1 MSALAKRAVID
12 SFAKLTP
19 REQAKNPVMLM
30 VYISAILTL
39 GLFALSL
46 FGVAD
51 AHPAFIF
58 AVSAVL
64 WLTVLFAI
72 RGGARRGTRQGSSRL
87 VARREARH
95 RRP

>member
-46 FGVAD
+46 FGIAD

-64 WLTVLFAI
+64 WLTV
-72 RGGARRGTRQGSSRL
+72 RRSPRDAAKLKPTRCAPRSATSM
-87 VARREARH
+87 
-95 RRP
+95 PTS